1 MDSSNNSFID
11 DLSLQYLT
19 NKTVYN
25 KCLSTIDESKYNEVK
40 NFHNKINDH
49 KERILEITK
58 NYLNNP
64 ELQISSDLDNIFETF
79 VKHCIRHIEM
89 KKLESINDY
98 NKNDDPDTL
107 FEKMEECLDP
117 IHSFWG
123 AGVRKI

>member
-11 DLSLQYLT
+11 DLTLQYLT

-40 NFHNKINDH
+40 RFHNKINDH
-49 KERILEITK
+49 KETILEITE

-89 KKLESINDY
+89 KKVESINDY
-98 NKNDDPDTL
+98 NKNDDPDML
-107 FEKMEECLDP
+107 FEKMEESFDP

-123 AGVRKI
+123 PGVRKI